1 MIVTITAL
9 GAALVDPRDCSRFHV
24 EADGAVAVDTV
35 LQGSGAGSLAADG
48 LHANIE
54 IAWIRR
60 SAAGSVDDTWK
71 SEFAAMITFAESSG
85 WLVKS
90 GSAIQAHVVVRTE
103 HRQT

>member
-1 MIVTITAL
+1 MIVTVTAL

-24 EADGAVAVDTV
+24 EADGEVAVDTV
-35 LQGSGAGSLAADG
+35 LQDSGAGSLAADG
-48 LHANIE
+48 LHADIE

-60 SAAGSVDDTWK
+60 SAAGGVDDTWN
-71 SEFAAMITFAESSG
+71 SQFEAMIAFAEASG

-90 GSAIQAHVVVRTE
+90 GSAIQAHVVRTE